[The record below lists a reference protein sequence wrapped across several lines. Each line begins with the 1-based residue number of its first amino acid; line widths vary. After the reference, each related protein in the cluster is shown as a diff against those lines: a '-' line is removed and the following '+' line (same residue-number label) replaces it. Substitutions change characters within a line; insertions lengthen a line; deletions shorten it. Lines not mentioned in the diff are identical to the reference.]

1 MALIICPEC
10 GKQVSDQSDQCV
22 YCGYPIKQNTN
33 CTINGIKFDLGF
45 LLDDKIEYGTK
56 CRMSDIAINNI
67 ISTLSKFNF
76 IDNWNLVPNVSL
88 KPHEDIKEKDE
99 KFNVNNVIKEI
110 KGKSPDE
117 IKKCIWSFLWKKVP
131 CLTAMFI
138 IGTLFLA
145 GVAVYT
151 GVKQIAD
158 VCKSCYEKIIVN
170 KEGKED
176 TYIVNTESA
185 KLYYEPSSHA
195 AVVILQETQLNR
207 EQYSVGGEIP
217 PMNNKKKGFYYM
229 GKIYFIADTKIGEE
243 SMTTAPL
250 YVITDD
256 NNNRLFTD
264 ILEIT
269 DVKAF
274 EKHPDREK
282 FITTVFQMVEN
293 YFSDIGKI
301 GCTVISAVDKNTHIF
316 QWGIRIERTDDE
328 HISTSLIDWKA
339 TEKKISHYKQYKVTN
354 NVTNEAYT
362 QWIEG
367 FVRTVIQDADIEC
380 KELVIDDI
388 EESKRIFLL
397 IDGKEYTIRTW
408 SYRPYRTAWQLCI
421 QI

>member
-1 MALIICPEC
+1 M
-10 GKQVSDQSDQCV
+10 
-22 YCGYPIKQNTN
+22 
-33 CTINGIKFDLGF
+33 
-45 LLDDKIEYGTK
+45 
-56 CRMSDIAINNI
+56 
-67 ISTLSKFNF
+67 
-76 IDNWNLVPNVSL
+76 
-88 KPHEDIKEKDE
+88 
-99 KFNVNNVIKEI
+99 
-110 KGKSPDE
+110 
-117 IKKCIWSFLWKKVP
+117 
-131 CLTAMFI
+131 
-138 IGTLFLA
+138 
-145 GVAVYT
+145 
-151 GVKQIAD
+151 
-158 VCKSCYEKIIVN
+158 
-170 KEGKED
+170 
-176 TYIVNTESA
+176 
-185 KLYYEPSSHA
+185 
-195 AVVILQETQLNR
+195 
-207 EQYSVGGEIP
+207 GGEIP

-243 SMTTAPL
+243 LMTTAPL

-328 HISTSLIDWKA
+328 HISTSLINWKA

-408 SYRPYRTAWQLCI
+408 SYRPYRTDENNQTCAETVPYTLYKMVEDKHGSHGETIIDSESIIWWDNVA
-421 QI
+421 

>member
-1 MALIICPEC
+1 
-10 GKQVSDQSDQCV
+10 
-22 YCGYPIKQNTN
+22 
-33 CTINGIKFDLGF
+33 
-45 LLDDKIEYGTK
+45 
-56 CRMSDIAINNI
+56 
-67 ISTLSKFNF
+67 
-76 IDNWNLVPNVSL
+76 
-88 KPHEDIKEKDE
+88 
-99 KFNVNNVIKEI
+99 
-110 KGKSPDE
+110 
-117 IKKCIWSFLWKKVP
+117 
-131 CLTAMFI
+131 
-138 IGTLFLA
+138 
-145 GVAVYT
+145 
-151 GVKQIAD
+151 
-158 VCKSCYEKIIVN
+158 
-170 KEGKED
+170 
-176 TYIVNTESA
+176 
-185 KLYYEPSSHA
+185 
-195 AVVILQETQLNR
+195 
-207 EQYSVGGEIP
+207 
-217 PMNNKKKGFYYM
+217 M
-229 GKIYFIADTKIGEE
+229 GRIYFIADTKIGEE

-397 IDGKEYTIRTW
+397 IDGKEYTIRTC
-408 SYRPYRTAWQLCI
+408 SYRPYRTDENNQTCAETVPYTLYKMVEDEHGSHGENIIDSESIIWWDNVA
-421 QI
+421 